1 MVQQHVGVLL
11 QQVGDSGNVDK
22 IEKSGPRGPR
32 KLCMSYHWPIWWKK
46 EQLSLLLESKGGGES
61 CIEKG
66 RVSGSMWTALC
77 SVHCGTDSEVTG
89 SPLHETRLL
98 CMTLTCCFCQSVK
111 DN

>member
-11 QQVGDSGNVDK
+11 QHVGDSGNVDK

-61 CIEKG
+61 FIEKG

-89 SPLHETRLL
+89 SPLHETRL
-98 CMTLTCCFCQSVK
+98 
-111 DN
+111 